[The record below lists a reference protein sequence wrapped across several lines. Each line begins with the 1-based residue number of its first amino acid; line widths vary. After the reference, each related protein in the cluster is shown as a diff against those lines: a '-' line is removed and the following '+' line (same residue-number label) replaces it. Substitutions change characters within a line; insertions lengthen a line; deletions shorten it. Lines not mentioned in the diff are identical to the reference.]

1 MMSVKII
8 RRDDMVCFLTLDRDP
23 WDYIV
28 SSFRSDKDEWTV
40 DEINS
45 KLRLWYVRE
54 L

>member
-8 RRDDMVCFLTLDRDP
+8 RRDDMVCFLTLD
-23 WDYIV
+23 
-28 SSFRSDKDEWTV
+28 RSDKDEWTV